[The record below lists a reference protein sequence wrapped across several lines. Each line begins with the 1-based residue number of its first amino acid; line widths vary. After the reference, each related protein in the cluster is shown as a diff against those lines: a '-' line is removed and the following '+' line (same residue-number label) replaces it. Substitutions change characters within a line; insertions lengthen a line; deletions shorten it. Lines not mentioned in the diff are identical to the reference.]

1 MRPIAAGQTSSPP
14 AGSTGRK
21 KVLQAAVIIALI
33 VAASVGGAFYSFR
46 YGDKTTSDDKLI
58 AAATKGMLKIDI
70 PPRLWPKLM
79 VTRPDVMTMVV
90 YTPFKET
97 AEQACLAIVS
107 CEPEWAHE
115 KGNRPLPL
123 LQSALQQYF
132 PHFETERWTDTE
144 TRDVPIRGRN
154 EKVVVATSYRVE
166 DHKEVRVVSIDNL
179 VTDKG
184 AIALYYQTPATS
196 TVDDDIE
203 TLLKSLN

>member
-1 MRPIAAGQTSSPP
+1 MSPLATGEASSRPAPSLSP
-14 AGSTGRK
+14 K
-21 KVLQAAVIIALI
+21 KLLQAAIVIGLI
-33 VAASVGGAFYSFR
+33 VAASIGGAFYYYR
-46 YGDKTTSDDKLI
+46 YGDKTTSDDKVI
-58 AAATKGMLKIDI
+58 AAETKQILKIDI

-97 AEQACLAIVS
+97 AEQACLAVVR

-132 PHFETERWTDTE
+132 PHFETERWTETE

-196 TVDDDIE
+196 TADDDIE
-203 TLLKSLN
+203 ALLKSLN

>member
-1 MRPIAAGQTSSPP
+1 
-14 AGSTGRK
+14 
-21 KVLQAAVIIALI
+21 
-33 VAASVGGAFYSFR
+33 
-46 YGDKTTSDDKLI
+46 
-58 AAATKGMLKIDI
+58 
-70 PPRLWPKLM
+70 
-79 VTRPDVMTMVV
+79 
-90 YTPFKET
+90 
-97 AEQACLAIVS
+97 
-107 CEPEWAHE
+107 
-115 KGNRPLPL
+115 L

-179 VTDKG
+179 LTDKG

>member
-79 VTRPDVMTMVV
+79 VTRPDVMTMVI
-90 YTPFKET
+90 YTPYKET
-97 AEQACLAIVS
+97 ADPVCLAIVR
-107 CEPEWAHE
+107 CQPEWSHE
-115 KGNRPLPL
+115 RGNRPNQV
-123 LQSALQQYF
+123 LQAALAQYF
-132 PHFETERWTDTE
+132 PQFQTERWKDSE
-144 TRDVPIRGRN
+144 TRDVPILGQP
-154 EKVVVATSYRVE
+154 EKVIVATSYRVE
-166 DHKEVRVVSIDNL
+166 DHKEVRIVSIEN
-179 VTDKG
+179 VTTDKG
-184 AIALYYQTPATS
+184 AIALYYQSPSTS
-196 TVDDDIE
+196 TTDDDIE
-203 TLLKSLN
+203 MLLQSMN